1 MTSRPTAATHNYT
14 KVFHP
19 STVDPMAATT
29 VQLKAGDERGGM
41 DIHMQFRPMSRI
53 DVMLSGPADVPPA
66 RITISRASKVQALN
80 SSSVSSIPVNGRYES
95 SSLSPDRY
103 TIRVQSQPV
112 PGRPAMWAV
121 GEATLVEAE
130 PLTVALELQPAM
142 TATGRVM
149 FESTSGT
156 PPPPLTNVSV
166 GFAGVTPGTWASL
179 QSVNADADGNF
190 TRDGLF
196 PASFRVSANV
206 TGGGSTWTTKSVTV
220 GGRDVTDLPL
230 EIRPGD
236 VPTMVITLTDQISE
250 LSGNL
255 LDTAGRPSTDYF
267 VVVLPADRAY
277 WTTLSRRIASARP
290 DVQGRYVFR
299 SLPPGEYR
307 LAATT
312 DLVNRDLQEVSQ
324 LEALAAQSLAVT
336 IGAGEKKVVDIRV
349 AGR

>member
-1 MTSRPTAATHNYT
+1 
-14 KVFHP
+14 
-19 STVDPMAATT
+19 
-29 VQLKAGDERGGM
+29 
-41 DIHMQFRPMSRI
+41 
-53 DVMLSGPADVPPA
+53 
-66 RITISRASKVQALN
+66 
-80 SSSVSSIPVNGRYES
+80 
-95 SSLSPDRY
+95 
-103 TIRVQSQPV
+103 
-112 PGRPAMWAV
+112 
-121 GEATLVEAE
+121 
-130 PLTVALELQPAM
+130 
-142 TATGRVM
+142 
-149 FESTSGT
+149 
-156 PPPPLTNVSV
+156 
-166 GFAGVTPGTWASL
+166 
-179 QSVNADADGNF
+179 
-190 TRDGLF
+190 
-196 PASFRVSANV
+196 
-206 TGGGSTWTTKSVTV
+206 
-220 GGRDVTDLPL
+220 
-230 EIRPGD
+230 
-236 VPTMVITLTDQISE
+236 MVITLTDQISE